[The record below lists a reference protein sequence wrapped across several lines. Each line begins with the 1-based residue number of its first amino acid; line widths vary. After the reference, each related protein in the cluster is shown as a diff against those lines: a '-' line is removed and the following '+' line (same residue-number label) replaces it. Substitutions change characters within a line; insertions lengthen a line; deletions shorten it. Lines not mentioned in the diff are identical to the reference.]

1 MYLRK
6 SSLGVRLNW
15 LKSRARVNRWKEEVD
30 LLWVEMERVKE
41 YFRWEEGW
49 WLKERD
55 RRRYANLMMDPCLA
69 EGLEAYAAR
78 QGNIRRRMREHC
90 EYLWMVADGWK
101 QQPSLVPTGKVNRLW
116 YSRLVKPDK
125 SPALYDD

>member
-41 YFRWEEGW
+41 YFR
-49 WLKERD
+49 
-55 RRRYANLMMDPCLA
+55 
-69 EGLEAYAAR
+69 
-78 QGNIRRRMREHC
+78 
-90 EYLWMVADGWK
+90 
-101 QQPSLVPTGKVNRLW
+101 
-116 YSRLVKPDK
+116 
-125 SPALYDD
+125 